1 MTAGESLQ
9 NNRFRVMRGHRRGL
23 CIRLRR
29 MTRLGINRPARHPTM
44 PLASENSRYR
54 GSSWTGFFPS
64 APATDRH
71 TKTTPHRSPEIRR
84 PPSGRRPTAHA
95 QRGDRPVCGVS
106 HRARRGLPRAS
117 LTHQPP
123 VPHDSVRK
131 RMGAAVYGRRCWG
144 SRRGCGRSGFGYSQ
158 RPTGDQPTIGGWVQG
173 VCRGG
178 RLACRDATHQPPWIP
193 PMRTADRYWA
203 ASG

>member
-1 MTAGESLQ
+1 MKGLKIPFWCFFRGIVQIESNAPLED
-9 NNRFRVMRGHRRGL
+9 RTTPLRAKSTYMRGVCLHVLISCPDALQKRSLPGL
-23 CIRLRR
+23 CCQMVSPCSTVYATHCRVTLVSS
-29 MTRLGINRPARHPTM
+29 
-44 PLASENSRYR
+44 PLAWKTVYWNKP
-54 GSSWTGFFPS
+54 FP
-64 APATDRH
+64 P
-71 TKTTPHRSPEIRR
+71 PEIRR

-144 SRRGCGRSGFGYSQ
+144 SRRGCGRSGFRYS
-158 RPTGDQPTIGGWVQG
+158 
-173 VCRGG
+173 
-178 RLACRDATHQPPWIP
+178 
-193 PMRTADRYWA
+193 
-203 ASG
+203 